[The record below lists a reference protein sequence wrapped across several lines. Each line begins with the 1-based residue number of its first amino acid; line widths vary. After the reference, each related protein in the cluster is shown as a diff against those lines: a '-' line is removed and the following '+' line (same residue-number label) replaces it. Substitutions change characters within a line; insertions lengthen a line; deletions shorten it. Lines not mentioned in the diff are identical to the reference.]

1 MRRRRARCGAS
12 ARGRRRTSPCAWA
25 TLTRSCPPT
34 SRSARRW
41 RCTGRRRPTRR
52 VGRRCAASPPS
63 TCGQACRILR
73 SIRHDR
79 QESALGPGRSAWM
92 TKPRRVAAAP
102 PEVRSLALLTLVA
115 AAACSFTAAF
125 PVAPGRPVGL
135 LIALTVV
142 GVVLAIALVVAG
154 PRVTHT
160 GLSLTVA
167 AVIVMTSIL
176 VGGSSTTGG
185 AMLAGYAYVWIT
197 VYSGLFLSRHA
208 TRLHAALITV
218 GFGIGLLAT
227 GLPELLTGWLLVSA
241 TVWASGI
248 ALSRLA
254 ERVRRQAETDPL
266 TGLLNRRAFITAAER
281 EHELAARTGADLA
294 VVLIDLDDF
303 KIINDRDGHAAGD
316 RLLAELAH
324 AWQGALRPAD
334 LLARHG
340 GDEFALLLPA
350 TGEEGAGGVGGR
362 FHEAYPMPW
371 SGGGGAWP
379 RGATPDSALAEADA
393 RLYAMKRARTA

>member
-1 MRRRRARCGAS
+1 
-12 ARGRRRTSPCAWA
+12 
-25 TLTRSCPPT
+25 
-34 SRSARRW
+34 
-41 RCTGRRRPTRR
+41 
-52 VGRRCAASPPS
+52 
-63 TCGQACRILR
+63 
-73 SIRHDR
+73 
-79 QESALGPGRSAWM
+79 M

-142 GVVLAIALVVAG
+142 GIVLAAALFAAG
-154 PRVTHT
+154 PRVNHT

-197 VYSGLFLSRHA
+197 VYSGLFLSRKA
-208 TRLHAALITV
+208 TRLHAALITL

-241 TVWASGI
+241 TVWASGF

-303 KIINDRDGHAAGD
+303 KVINDRDGHAAGD

-350 TGEEGAGGVGGR
+350 TSEDGARHLVER
-362 FHEAYPMPW
+362 LREAHPMTW
-371 SGGGGAWP
+371 SSGTADWP
-379 RGATPDSALAEADA
+379 RGASLDSALARADSK
-393 RLYAMKRARTA
+393 LYEMKRARDGQAGAAAAPPAPSRAEPAA

>member
-1 MRRRRARCGAS
+1 
-12 ARGRRRTSPCAWA
+12 
-25 TLTRSCPPT
+25 
-34 SRSARRW
+34 
-41 RCTGRRRPTRR
+41 
-52 VGRRCAASPPS
+52 
-63 TCGQACRILR
+63 
-73 SIRHDR
+73 
-79 QESALGPGRSAWM
+79 M

-142 GVVLAIALVVAG
+142 GIVLAAALFAAG
-154 PRVTHT
+154 PRVNHT

-197 VYSGLFLSRHA
+197 VYSGLFLSRNA
-208 TRLHAALITV
+208 TRLHAALITI

-303 KIINDRDGHAAGD
+303 KVINDRDGHAAGD

-350 TGEEGAGGVGGR
+350 TSEDGARHLVER
-362 FHEAYPMPW
+362 LHEAHPMTW
-371 SGGGGAWP
+371 SSGTADWP
-379 RGATPDSALAEADA
+379 RGASLDSALARADSK
-393 RLYAMKRARTA
+393 LYEMKRARGQAAAAGAPPTPSRAEPAA